1 MNNSEKNK
9 EIIES
14 GMLERFVFG
23 QCTEHEL
30 SELVPLIEQNPE
42 LKEEINRIEETL
54 IQVAFSQS
62 VTPGENLKE
71 KIFSTIDATDNITDS
86 KIIKMKRRG
95 AFLKKENAQVKFYLY
110 AASILLL
117 LSLGTNAV
125 LFTNYNGAKNEL
137 AELRDSRRQIAA
149 EFASL
154 RDAHDDLNQQFTLVT
169 NPFVRQI
176 DLEPT
181 KENSDINA
189 KIYFNNNN
197 GNVILNLAGLQALPK
212 DKQYQLWALVGG
224 SPVDLGTFDGGI
236 KTSILKIM
244 MSVNKP
250 DAFAVT
256 VEPYGGSKNPTID
269 QMVMFGKL
277 S

>member
-1 MNNSEKNK
+1 
-9 EIIES
+9 
-14 GMLERFVFG
+14 
-23 QCTEHEL
+23 L
-30 SELVPLIEQNPE
+30 SELVPMIEQNPE

-54 IQVAFSQS
+54 MQAAFGQS

-71 KIFSTIDATDNITDS
+71 KILSTIDATDNITDS

-137 AELRDSRRQIAA
+137 AELKDSRRQIAA

>member
-1 MNNSEKNK
+1 MNNSDKNK

-30 SELVPLIEQNPE
+30 SELVPMIEQNPE

-54 IQVAFSQS
+54 MQAAFSQS
-62 VTPGENLKE
+62 VAPAENLKE
-71 KIFSTIDATDNITDS
+71 KILSTIDATDNITDS

-137 AELRDSRRQIAA
+137 AELKDSRRQIAA

-224 SPVDLGTFDGGI
+224 NPVDLGTFDGGI

-244 MSVNKP
+244 MRVDKP

-256 VEPYGGSKNPTID
+256 IEPYGGSKSPTLD
-269 QMVMFGKL
+269 QMVMLGKL